1 MNFLSIDC
9 TTENASFFVKAKS
22 KTFIRNLQSDKF
34 NNDSLVKEIIN
45 FFNDNNLKFED
56 ISQIFVNQGP
66 GNFSILRT
74 SIAIAKGISI
84 SKNIKLSG
92 YNTFLWMC
100 SGFFEKKDNI
110 FSFTKFREKFYLKEF
125 SKNLKSPS
133 NAVEIKENE
142 ILNKYRDNFKV
153 ISKQEANFFS
163 EKLLKDGNFKIIEL
177 DHKELEF
184 LKLKGLLDEN
194 LIKPLYLG

>member
-9 TTENASFFVKAKS
+9 STETGSLFLKTKN
-22 KTFIRNLQSDKF
+22 KTFSKVLQSDKF
-34 NNDSLVKEIIN
+34 INDLLMKYILDFVEE
-45 FFNDNNLKFED
+45 NDLKLD
-56 ISQIFVNQGP
+56 NISQIFVNQGP